1 MKVTIQVDRPLGDH
15 DPPFTSTDYVCGVI
29 NLDMQ
34 QGDAVSRITV
44 ELSGCLLASV
54 LATATN
60 PLGSTDHAADNHKV

>member
-44 ELSGCLLASV
+44 ELSGMLAFS
-54 LATATN
+54 
-60 PLGSTDHAADNHKV
+60 